1 MSGTTVL
8 YLAIGSL
15 LITLTIAVFFIRRAG
30 LERLW
35 QNWRNR
41 SD

>member
-8 YLAIGSL
+8 YLAIGGV
-15 LITLTIAVFFIRRAG
+15 LITLAIAVFVIRRTG